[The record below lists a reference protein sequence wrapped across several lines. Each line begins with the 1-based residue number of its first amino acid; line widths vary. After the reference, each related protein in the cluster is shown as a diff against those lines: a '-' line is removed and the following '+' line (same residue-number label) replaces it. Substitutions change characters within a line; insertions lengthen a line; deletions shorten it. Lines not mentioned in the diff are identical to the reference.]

1 MFDPI
6 FLDCKATMGKYVK
19 QEMDRHRYRSYLVK
33 MEKWQAGGGGA
44 AGSEPNGGICTP
56 PGPAI
61 LTITPILRDDG
72 GCSINHFAAT
82 SSFVRG
88 DLHARTAVT
97 SPVSEGL

>member
-6 FLDCKATMGKYVK
+6 FLDCKATMAKYVK

-33 MEKWQAGGGGA
+33 TEKQRAGGGRA

-61 LTITPILRDDG
+61 STIAPILRDDG
-72 GCSINHFAAT
+72 GCSVDHFAAA

-88 DLHARTAVT
+88 DLRARTPVT